1 MCSLYCCPFAAMV
14 LRDDHPRNNVWF
26 LDIDTLS
33 EIVFIQFATR
43 YNLTKSLRF
52 TLEDFLEL

>member
-1 MCSLYCCPFAAMV
+1 MV